1 MFARRALFL
10 KGPGILRRLWS
21 AREGA
26 GMIEFALAAPVL
38 LMALAAVI
46 ELAMIV
52 GVNALLT
59 WGMHEASR
67 LDFTSGAN
75 LAASHE
81 RRIAQR
87 ITESAFGII
96 DPGDVAITAEVYDDN
111 GPVGAL
117 RALVET
123 NVANRARASGEPST
137 GADANGRESMDP
149 SGAAANGGV
158 IVYTA
163 TLAWPLIT
171 PLLDRMIG
179 ADGKVLLLA
188 RMTVENGPR
197 AVAEATDGEG

>member
-1 MFARRALFL
+1 MFARRALFP
-10 KGPGILRRLWS
+10 KGPGVLRRLWG
-21 AREGA
+21 ARDGA
-26 GMIEFALAAPVL
+26 GMIEFALAAPLL

-59 WGMHEASR
+59 WGMHGASR

-75 LAASHE
+75 LAASDE

-87 ITESAFGII
+87 ITENAFGII
-96 DPGDVAITAEVYDDN
+96 DPADVTVTAEVYDDD
-111 GPVGAL
+111 GPVGAS
-117 RALVET
+117 RARAET
-123 NVANRARASGEPST
+123 NVADRARASGEAST
-137 GADANGRESMDP
+137 GA
-149 SGAAANGGV
+149 AAAHGV
-158 IVYTA
+158 VVYTA

-188 RMTVENGPR
+188 RMTVESGPR
-197 AVAEATDGEG
+197 AVTEASDGGG